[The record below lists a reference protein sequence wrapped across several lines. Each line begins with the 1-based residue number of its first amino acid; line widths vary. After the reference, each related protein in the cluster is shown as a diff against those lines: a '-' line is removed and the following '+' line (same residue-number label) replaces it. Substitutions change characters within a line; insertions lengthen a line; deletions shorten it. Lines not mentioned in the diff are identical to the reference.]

1 MLMFTLAISCS
12 TTSSLPWIMDLTFQ
26 VPMQYCS
33 LQDWTLLSLPDT
45 STAERHST
53 LAQLLRSFWSYY
65 HSGYMQTNKMVYYPK
80 ECFKECSSR
89 SLSGRTLLVEAK
101 LTTGYKK
108 KKKEDLGLQ
117 SVEGMGPGTCASWL
131 VIIVR
136 SRLLS
141 LWIVCLVKKKKK
153 RTKNAVWY

>member
-1 MLMFTLAISCS
+1 MCLLAIFM
-12 TTSSLPWIMDLTFQ
+12 SSLEKCLFSSLAHFLIGSFIFLELSCRSCLYIL
-26 VPMQYCS
+26 QYCS

-117 SVEGMGPGTCASWL
+117 SVEGMGPGTCAS
-131 VIIVR
+131 
-136 SRLLS
+136 
-141 LWIVCLVKKKKK
+141 
-153 RTKNAVWY
+153 